1 MTKYG
6 ICRVGAM
13 TPCEESYLQ
22 ICIFKSDNTKRN
34 LAQQSSFLFQSTFVE
49 LWKALNWLGQF
60 LRLRERDA
68 EALQLSGACC
78 SNLNRPKE
86 ALEFYRKSLEAR
98 PKQPQV
104 AMKMAELLIRQP
116 ETKNLNSAQIWL
128 SKAEALNRGSPELFD
143 LKMDYMRSKG
153 VKPIE
158 IVNFIQNQIKQNTRQ
173 LNLYTALIEQVSL
186 LFFDFR
192 SFSDDCWR
200 TASWQKGC
208 RVGEGH
214 LTPFLSI
221 QIQSVAGSCN
231 RKQSPRS
238 KRAIGETNYTL
249 PSETW
254 FLLTDKQ
261 WFAKTW
267 RNVWWVQW
275 SAIEKWSQLATA
287 FSSFKF
293 ARGRR

>member
-1 MTKYG
+1 M
-6 ICRVGAM
+6 
-13 TPCEESYLQ
+13 
-22 ICIFKSDNTKRN
+22 
-34 LAQQSSFLFQSTFVE
+34 
-49 LWKALNWLGQF
+49 NWLGQF

-173 LNLYTALIEQVSL
+173 LNLYTALIEQVK
-186 LFFDFR
+186 FCFVDIP
-192 SFSDDCWR
+192 SFLDDCWR
-200 TASWQKGC
+200 TA
-208 RVGEGH
+208 R
-214 LTPFLSI
+214 
-221 QIQSVAGSCN
+221 
-231 RKQSPRS
+231 
-238 KRAIGETNYTL
+238 
-249 PSETW
+249 
-254 FLLTDKQ
+254 
-261 WFAKTW
+261 
-267 RNVWWVQW
+267 
-275 SAIEKWSQLATA
+275 
-287 FSSFKF
+287 
-293 ARGRR
+293 